1 MQRYLRKM
9 ALVSVALLAL
19 LVAAETAARV
29 KYFHLHDE
37 DLFYL
42 LTPFIKVA
50 QTQRPQ
56 HGLFIPE
63 KELLALGLEP
73 KESSWGSEGRFE
85 RPCRDRTVFSPLRND
100 IIPCRYNAYC
110 WRGREVTLAK
120 PDSVFRILTVGGSTV
135 ESEDIGDDD
144 LFTTRL
150 EDRLNAD
157 PGPAGR
163 FQVLN
168 AGHSAYDSRQID
180 ELLNYK
186 GFLFRPDLVLYYEA
200 INEQINALEWFTIN
214 RKIKALGDTFIGPL
228 HRALYMNS
236 MLYTY
241 AVEKYFYLQR
251 ESTTRWNFDE
261 TQTRRVFS
269 DIIEDCRAH
278 GAEFVYVTQVIDFPL
293 REGALDLN
301 CEAALRTAL
310 DSLNRA
316 AAAGSRD
323 QALWNRISAMNQRL
337 INLIQVGI
345 CREKGAPVVDVLEVF
360 DRQRGDGVRYFKDLV
375 HKTCFGDSLL
385 AEGIYSRL
393 KPLIDTTSAANAA
406 AVPPR

>member
-1 MQRYLRKM
+1 MRRFLRKT

-42 LTPFIKVA
+42 LTPFIKVE

-56 HGLFIPE
+56 HGLYIPE
-63 KELLALGLEP
+63 KERLALGLEP
-73 KESSWGSEGRFE
+73 QGQSWGEGRFE

-100 IIPCRYNAYC
+100 IIPCRYNSYC
-110 WRGREVTLAK
+110 WRGREITMEK
-120 PDSVFRILTVGGSTV
+120 PDSVLRILTVGGSTV
-135 ESEDIGDDD
+135 ESEVIGDED

-150 EDRLNAD
+150 EDLLNVN
-157 PGPAGR
+157 PGPSGH

-168 AGHSAYDSRQID
+168 AGHSAYDSRQIN

-200 INEQINALEWFTIN
+200 INEQINALEWFAIN
-214 RKIKALGDTFIGPL
+214 RKIQALGDTFIGPL
-228 HRALYMNS
+228 HRILYMNS

-241 AVEKYFYLQR
+241 ALEKYFFMQR
-251 ESTTRWNFDE
+251 GSVTRWDFDE
-261 TQTRRVFS
+261 AETRRVFG
-269 DIIEDCRAH
+269 DNIEDCRAH

-293 REGALDLN
+293 HEGALDLN
-301 CEAALRTAL
+301 SEAVLRTQL
-310 DSLNRA
+310 DSLNRSA
-316 AAAGSRD
+316 TGSRD
-323 QALWNRISAMNQRL
+323 PKLWNRINALNQRL

-345 CREKGAPVVDVLEVF
+345 CREKRVPVIDVLELF
-360 DRQRGDGVRYFKDLV
+360 DSHRGDGIKYFNDLV
-375 HKTCFGDSLL
+375 QKTCFGDSLL
-385 AEGIYSRL
+385 AEGIYSQI
-393 KPLIDTTSAANAA
+393 KPLFAIQSAAIPDS
-406 AVPPR
+406 VPTR